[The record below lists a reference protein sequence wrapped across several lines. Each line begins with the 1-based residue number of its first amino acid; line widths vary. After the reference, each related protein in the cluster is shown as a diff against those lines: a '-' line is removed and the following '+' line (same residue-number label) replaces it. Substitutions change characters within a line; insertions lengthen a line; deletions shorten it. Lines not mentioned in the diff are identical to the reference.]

1 MELGSLP
8 AGDCR
13 VLTYIGTAGRRTG
26 AVKVRFGTG
35 LSHQS
40 EDITMSRFR
49 CAVFSLLTLSALA
62 GCDYFPNSVPPND
75 AGAAAKV
82 ALSDPAPL
90 PNS

>member
-1 MELGSLP
+1 
-8 AGDCR
+8 
-13 VLTYIGTAGRRTG
+13 
-26 AVKVRFGTG
+26 
-35 LSHQS
+35 
-40 EDITMSRFR
+40 MSRFR

-82 ALSDPAPL
+82 ALSDPAPQ